1 MKIFINRGFA
11 VFFVF
16 FVCVSFIRAQDAVL
30 PFPQVAFAPSVTHNA
45 SLPNEVNFI
54 HKGCSFTSNPYT
66 DCYTYDIGNTLR
78 VDNNTDFLLI
88 RTPNT
93 TINQLDITISAGNT
107 TPVVAVIA
115 FSADSITWSNF
126 QELDAFPKNAIPSCM
141 RYSLRPPDG
150 MKFFKMMRV
159 GFEGYEPVGAVGVTS
174 IVVFDMSVWTGITYD
189 VSMIR
194 NDELFFKVSPNPTQN
209 DVTISYEVKQKSH
222 NKVIIS
228 NLLGQPVAVLQDG
241 IQPTGEYSLHYNCSS
256 LANGIYLIT
265 HISGDNCITKKLIRK

>member
-1 MKIFINRGFA
+1 MKRLITSGITYIFMFS
-11 VFFVF
+11 
-16 FVCVSFIRAQDAVL
+16 VCVPLLRAQDAVL

-45 SLPNEVNFI
+45 GLPNEVNFI

-66 DCYTYDIGNTLR
+66 DCYTYEIGNTLR
-78 VDNNTDFLLI
+78 IDNNTDFLLI

-107 TPVVAVIA
+107 TAVVAVIA
-115 FSADSITWSNF
+115 FSADSTTWSNF

-174 IVVFDMSVWTGITYD
+174 IVVFDMSVWTGVTYD
-189 VSMIR
+189 VALIK
-194 NDELFFKVSPNPTQN
+194 NNELFFEIYPNPTQN
-209 DVTISYEVKQKSH
+209 DVNISYEVKQKSH
-222 NKVIIS
+222 SKIIIS
-228 NLLGQPVAVLQDG
+228 SLLGETIAVLQDG
-241 IQPTGEYSLHYNCSS
+241 QQPTGSYLLNYNCSG
-256 LANGIYLIT
+256 LAKGIYLIT
-265 HISGDNCITKKLIRK
+265 RISGESCVTKKLIRK